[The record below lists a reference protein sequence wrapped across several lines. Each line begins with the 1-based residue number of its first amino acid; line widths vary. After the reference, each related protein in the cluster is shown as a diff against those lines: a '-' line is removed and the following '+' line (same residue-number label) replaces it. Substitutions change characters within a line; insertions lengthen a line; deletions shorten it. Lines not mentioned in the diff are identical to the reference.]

1 MGTQAF
7 WQFNIDGSFLDLART
22 SVVVRLLIIL
32 LMFGAVWVTSRYL
45 PRILARGVL
54 STVRAGRSHPLSPQR
69 QKTINSLVRD
79 LTVFLLYLVAA
90 VVSLALFV
98 DSRGLLTFLGLFSA
112 GFGLGARPVVSDY
125 ISGIVFLFEDQY
137 SIGDTVEID
146 SVEGTVE
153 HLSLRTTTI
162 RSRSGEV
169 YFVPNGEIRIIRN
182 FSRGVFSLASVHV
195 RVKSNHIQPT
205 MAVLNELV
213 TEYRRI
219 DNLIEA
225 PRIISEDGVIGSDM
239 SLTLLAKATYG
250 KGVEV
255 RRALIEYINTHL
267 TEAGVEV
274 R

>member
-32 LMFGAVWVTSRYL
+32 LMFGTVWVTSRYL
-45 PRILARGVL
+45 PRIFARGVL